1 MKNREIENGKWFPD
15 SFYLFFS
22 TLFCNGIPVGTHL
35 AAYCDAF
42 SGPLER
48 NGPPNTRQPDTNQPD
63 PTRKNGR
70 FCNRD
75 EELSTYTPDTQQ
87 IAPNSKIRRYFRPRD
102 LYFKTI
108 EYSGCFCN
116 NYSESYKHACRKSGC
131 RSIHGM
137 TGNFQLLLTCSPF
150 LLSDIS
156 TKRALALV
164 RFSFI
169 VCLMRAA
176 ASGSLAT
183 I

>member
-1 MKNREIENGKWFPD
+1 M
-15 SFYLFFS
+15 FFS
-22 TLFCNGIPVGTHL
+22 PLFCDGIPVGTHL

-42 SGPLER
+42 SGPVGTNR
-48 NGPPNTRQPDTNQPD
+48 PRKPKQPENKKPA
-63 PTRKNGR
+63 PLPKKRG

-75 EELSTYTPDTQQ
+75 EELSIYTPDTQQ
-87 IAPNSKIRRYFRPRD
+87 IAPSSKIRHYFRPRD

-108 EYSGCFCN
+108 EYSGGFCN
-116 NYSESYKHACRKSGC
+116 NYSESYTHACRKSGC
-131 RSIHGM
+131 RPIPGM
-137 TGNFQLLLTCSPF
+137 TGSFQLLLTCNPF